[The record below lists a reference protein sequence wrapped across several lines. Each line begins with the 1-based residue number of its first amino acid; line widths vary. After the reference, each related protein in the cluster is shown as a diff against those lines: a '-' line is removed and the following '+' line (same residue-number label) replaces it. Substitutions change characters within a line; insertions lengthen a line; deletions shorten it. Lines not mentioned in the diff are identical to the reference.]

1 MKKRKFLKA
10 VAAVLAAAFAV
21 PFFSACGNG
30 GDDRQDEELETVSV
44 GSDEYAPYFYRDED
58 GEFAGI
64 DVELAEEACKR
75 IGKKAVFTK
84 IEWSKK
90 DEMLERGDVDCLWGC
105 FSMTGR
111 EDLYAWAGPYMKSRQ
126 VLAVRENSGIYTFSD
141 LAGKSVAVQATSKA
155 DELFSSGKDERIP
168 PLGHI
173 YCFTDFEH
181 IFAALKN
188 GYADAV
194 AGHETALRERMKNN
208 TGEYRILDETLIAV
222 NLGAA
227 FKKDE
232 GENLARLINDAL
244 KVMQNDG
251 FTAKIL
257 KKYGIDYETA
267 AVGL

>member
-1 MKKRKFLKA
+1 MKKRKFIKA

-21 PFFSACGNG
+21 FGFSACEKG
-30 GDDRQDEELETVSV
+30 GDGDKEEVLETLKI
-44 GSDEYAPYFYRDED
+44 GSDDYAPYFYRDED

-75 IGKKAVFTK
+75 IGKKAVFTE

-90 DEMLERGDVDCLWGC
+90 DGLLDSGAVQCLWGS

-126 VLAVRENSGIYTFSD
+126 VIAVRENSGIYSFSD

-155 DELFSSGKDERIP
+155 DELLSSGKDERIP
-168 PLGHI
+168 TLGHI

-188 GYADAV
+188 GYADAI

-227 FKKDE
+227 FKKGE
-232 GENLARLINDAL
+232 GENLARLISDAL

-257 KKYGIDYETA
+257 KKYGVDYETA